1 MLTVRHTSTT
11 SYSENTHTLKNP
23 PKHLPLLRVA
33 HQSRT
38 TAEEAIKVLA
48 DQFLSHQV
56 THKGYK
62 WTFLPGTLAQG
73 TIVQIRTRGNKAT
86 LDLIYV
92 ESEYRQKGAART
104 AINTLLSHLDNFG
117 GGEGIEINLIVGAT
131 PLHSHD
137 HGKIPHDETLVRFYR
152 SFGFVQMTYTEDGFP
167 VMVREA
173 GGKTLTLI

>member
-11 SYSENTHTLKNP
+11 SYREDTHALKHTLRP
-23 PKHLPLLRVA
+23 LPLLRVV

-38 TAEEAIKVLA
+38 TAEEAIKTLA
-48 DQFLSHQV
+48 DQFPSHQV
-56 THKGYK
+56 TRKGYK
-62 WTFLPGTLAQG
+62 WTFLPGALAEG
-73 TIVQIRTRGNKAT
+73 TMIQIRTRGNKAT

-92 ESEYRQKGAART
+92 ESEHRQKGAART
-104 AINTLLSHLDNFG
+104 AINILLSHLDNFE
-117 GGEGIEINLIVGAT
+117 GGEGVEINLVVGAT

-152 SFGFVQMTYTEDGFP
+152 SFGFVQMTYTEDGSP

-173 GGKTLTLI
+173 VRIKPF